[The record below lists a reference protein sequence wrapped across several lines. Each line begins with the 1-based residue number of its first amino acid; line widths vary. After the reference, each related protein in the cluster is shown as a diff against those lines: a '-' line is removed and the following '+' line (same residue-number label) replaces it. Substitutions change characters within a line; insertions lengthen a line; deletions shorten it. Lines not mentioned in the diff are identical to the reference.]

1 MKNAIFTLIALTGM
15 ACSVQQ
21 PISRADIDPVREEA
35 LPTQG
40 IFYYLPKTVIK
51 VEVRAQKKIVKPGP
65 FYRYSQRYLNLSDV
79 ITEDKEEWTITGA
92 HISTKSVP
100 DAKRMFGITTQ
111 GSPSAALVSLTPE
124 GILRGINLPPVVGKN
139 HQHKPGTPFVKTS
152 SSELFFDDVPFT
164 EEQLLK
170 TSTAA
175 MAEEAAK
182 EIYRLRDAKRRLLES
197 EAQILPPDK
206 GAYQTVLEQLEIQEQ
221 KFLSLFK
228 GKIVTSQMVQSYD
241 FVPDTL
247 TKGNQVLFRFSAQKG
262 FVDPMDVSGTPV
274 YIEVKAPK
282 TISSPLSYAPTEK
295 GDLRRGL
302 VYCIPAPA
310 RVKIID
316 RTLLLTEAD
325 VNLGQFGQLRRLP
338 ASLLDNPGTSLL
350 IDPLTGALIQIIS
363 KPEAPVTTK

>member
-1 MKNAIFTLIALTGM
+1 MKNVIITLIALTGM

-21 PISRADIDPVREEA
+21 PISRADIDPVREET
-35 LPTQG
+35 LPSQG

-51 VEVRAQKKIVKPGP
+51 VEVTAQKKIVKQGP

-92 HISTKSVP
+92 RISTKSLP
-100 DAKRMFGITTQ
+100 DAQRMFRITTQ
-111 GSPSAALVSLTPE
+111 GTPAAASVALTPE
-124 GILRGINLPPVVGKN
+124 GILRGINLAPVIGKAQQ
-139 HQHKPGTPFVKTS
+139 HQPRAPFANAS